1 MCCNEVEHRNNM
13 QTISNLSP
21 LLSGS
26 ALAGNQPSS
35 SLVASKEDEFS
46 VQFKLADQ
54 NLRASESHAKVG
66 SLHNTTVEASGTESP
81 VEMPVV
87 YEDMEDSDRNHGGSY
102 ESEIDLPINV
112 HPNAEGALYDLT
124 LAENSDLAV
133 GVPQAQPVQMDSDQ
147 SDLAQFQKR
156 AESGESIRLDG
167 NSETDSSVPA
177 LRNSANLARE
187 VDGQSRPQVGQLAI
201 SEEDWEAEAIRKT
214 PTKNGIPVSSETRT
228 EYNDSQQKV
237 REPAQNLLRIPHA
250 GIAPGQPVAGATLEI
265 EEFQTE
271 TNGLDYAKSSGRAVN
286 TTKADFD
293 WWVGNNPTG
302 VANAAASKAGID
314 QLTKA
319 TDQEFLAEIV
329 TTSLPNSTLQTGPF
343 SVEEGVSGRPE
354 MARIVAVQ
362 MADAMIKAQS
372 NKVEIALNP
381 EELGRVRMVLT
392 SAETGVSVSIT
403 AERPETLDMM
413 RRHIELLT
421 EEFRKLGY
429 EDIGFEFAGGDAPGI
444 FGKDGTES
452 QSESNSEMNNYRE
465 SPEPGPVTMVR
476 TTQSRGLDLRL

>member
-13 QTISNLSP
+13 QTINNLSP

-26 ALAGNQPSS
+26 ALAGNQASS
-35 SLVASKEDEFS
+35 SLVAGKEDEFS
-46 VQFKLADQ
+46 IQFKLADQ
-54 NLRASESHAKVG
+54 NSRASESHADVG
-66 SLHNTTVEASGTESP
+66 SLHNTTVKASGAESP
-81 VEMPVV
+81 AEMPVD
-87 YEDMEDSDRNHGGSY
+87 YEDMEISDRNHGGSY

-124 LAENSDLAV
+124 LAKNSDLAV
-133 GVPQAQPVQMDSDQ
+133 GVPQAQPVQVDSDQ

-187 VDGQSRPQVGQLAI
+187 VDGQSRPQVGQVAI

-228 EYNDSQQKV
+228 EYNDRQLQAD
-237 REPAQNLLRIPHA
+237 PAQNLLRIPHA

-286 TTKADFD
+286 TTKADFG
-293 WWVGNNPTG
+293 WWMGNNPTG
-302 VANAAASKAGID
+302 VANAAASQAGID

-319 TDQEFLAEIV
+319 TDQEFLVEIA
-329 TTSLPNSTLQTGPF
+329 TTSLPNSTLQTGSF

-354 MARIVAVQ
+354 MARMVAVQ

-392 SAETGVSVSIT
+392 TAETGVSVSIT

-429 EDIGFEFAGGDAPGI
+429 EDIGFEFSGGDAPGI
-444 FGKDGTES
+444 FGKDGTET
-452 QSESNSEMNNYRE
+452 QPESNSEMNNYRE
-465 SPEPGPVTMVR
+465 SPEPGPVTMIR
-476 TTQSRGLDLRL
+476 NTQSRGLDLRL